1 MERRLTRTDA
11 VLVQSFGRLG
21 AEKSIVTKGDPFL
34 LSLVP
39 PPSPGSGFL
48 YFAYTFLGITP
59 GVLATP

>member
-1 MERRLTRTDA
+1 MTNHSQARTSSPQNLASANTDH
-11 VLVQSFGRLG
+11 VQDHVS
-21 AEKSIVTKGDPFL
+21 PFL

-48 YFAYTFLGITP
+48 YIAYTLLGIMP